1 MAEDLKSCQE
11 CGASIYQEH
20 LDRGLAGFV
29 AGKLLCSVCRAKA
42 LGTRG
47 VAAAPAEQGAAPAS
61 APAPESGE
69 ESLRLVDESEVT
81 TAVKPS
87 SVQAQS
93 AFGGPRDDSS
103 SPRAL
108 SHQRNASRC
117 RIFHTK
123 ITEGALVYLNDQI
136 NEWCERNPDVEIKFA
151 TSTVGGFEGKQH
163 VEQHL
168 IMALFY

>member
-42 LGTRG
+42 LGVGG
-47 VAAAPAEQGAAPAS
+47 VGAAPAAKGAAPAS
-61 APAPESGE
+61 APGE
-69 ESLRLVDESEVT
+69 ESFQLVDESEVT
-81 TAVKPS
+81 TAVKS
-87 SVQAQS
+87 SSAQAQS
-93 AFGGPRDDSS
+93 AFGSRKDDSQLT
-103 SPRAL
+103 RAL
-108 SHQRNASRC
+108 SHERNASRC

-136 NEWCERNPDVEIKFA
+136 NEWCDKNPDIEIKFA